1 MICRSA
7 IILYYLPVCSS
18 PLSTDAQSRHTK
30 LDVRHPAHFDHQG
43 AQVWRV
49 AWNVTGT
56 ILASSGDDG
65 CVRLWKGTDLTS
77 FDKVSVSRGAFLY
90 HCVLSGFEI

>member
-1 MICRSA
+1 MFRFNVS
-7 IILYYLPVCSS
+7 ILHF
-18 PLSTDAQSRHTK
+18 STDTHGSTK

-49 AWNVTGT
+49 DWNVTGT

-65 CVRLWKGTDLTS
+65 CVRLWKGL
-77 FDKVSVSRGAFLY
+77 
-90 HCVLSGFEI
+90 

>member
-1 MICRSA
+1 MIYTC
-7 IILYYLPVCSS
+7 VWF
-18 PLSTDAQSRHTK
+18 STDAYQCTK

-65 CVRLWKGTDLTS
+65 CVRLWKG
-77 FDKVSVSRGAFLY
+77 K
-90 HCVLSGFEI
+90 

>member
-1 MICRSA
+1 MCPYR
-7 IILYYLPVCSS
+7 
-18 PLSTDAQSRHTK
+18 TDAYHCTK

-49 AWNVTGT
+49 AWNITGT

-65 CVRLWKGTDLTS
+65 CVRLWKGINPLQ
-77 FDKVSVSRGAFLY
+77 
-90 HCVLSGFEI
+90 LSSIL

>member
-1 MICRSA
+1 MHLYIHACVCVSTIQDCMIP
-7 IILYYLPVCSS
+7 Y
-18 PLSTDAQSRHTK
+18 STDPHSRGTK
-30 LDVRHPAHFDHQG
+30 LDIRHPAHSDHQG

-65 CVRLWKGTDLTS
+65 CVRLWKG
-77 FDKVSVSRGAFLY
+77 V
-90 HCVLSGFEI
+90 

>member
-1 MICRSA
+1 MLNVLMLCR
-7 IILYYLPVCSS
+7 
-18 PLSTDAQSRHTK
+18 TDANGCTK

-49 AWNVTGT
+49 DWNVTGT

-65 CVRLWKGTDLTS
+65 CVRLWKGQ
-77 FDKVSVSRGAFLY
+77 V
-90 HCVLSGFEI
+90 

>member
-1 MICRSA
+1 MLH
-7 IILYYLPVCSS
+7 ILYVHY
-18 PLSTDAQSRHTK
+18 STDSTK
-30 LDVRHPAHFDHQG
+30 LDIRHPAHFDHQG

-65 CVRLWKGTDLTS
+65 CVRLWKGVYTCTYILCHTGVTHVYMEVHTVTV
-77 FDKVSVSRGAFLY
+77 FVTV
-90 HCVLSGFEI
+90 